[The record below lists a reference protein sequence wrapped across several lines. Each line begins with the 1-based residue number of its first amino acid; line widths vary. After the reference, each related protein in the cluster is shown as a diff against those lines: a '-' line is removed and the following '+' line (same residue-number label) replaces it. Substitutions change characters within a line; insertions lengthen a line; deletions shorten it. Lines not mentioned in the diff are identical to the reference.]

1 MFFLIMIQLLK
12 KRCQTKFKESYSEDK
27 NVSLKQQLLIAVT
40 LSVLFGLGWG
50 IGLPAAGQLYN
61 TPGVRDTFAALFI
74 ILTAFQGLFVF
85 IMHCIRSQE
94 ARKEWKRW
102 FYKAT
107 GKKFVDLSSSMAN
120 SSVIRR
126 RNTNRDETSATTVS
140 YLSRHGGTLRQQ
152 ISFESESDEKKYFG
166 KDSMESL
173 AAIEKQLDS
182 NLDIMVAYPVPE
194 GLDLSKAKELFP
206 SSTSITSSTS
216 TLGKNMKYYENPLET
231 GLENQFETSMENQ
244 SGCTKQSSEEMTFE
258 SPPQNGEIEL
268 ATRPCHHDDLICSQ
282 LTNPLLSELEDN
294 GVINDENMF

>member
-1 MFFLIMIQLLK
+1 MFILIMVQLLK

-40 LSVLFGLGWG
+40 LSILFGLGWG

-74 ILTAFQGLFVF
+74 ILTAFQGLYVF

-107 GKKFVDLSSSMAN
+107 GKKFMDLSSSMAN

-126 RNTNRDETSATTVS
+126 RNTNRESSATAIS

-152 ISFESESDEKKYFG
+152 ISVESESDEKKYFG

-182 NLDIMVAYPVPE
+182 NLDVMVAYPVPD

-231 GLENQFETSMENQ
+231 GLKNQLETSLKNQ
-244 SGCTKQSSEEMTFE
+244 SGCTNQNSDMTFE
-258 SPPQNGEIEL
+258 SPLQNGEIEVS
-268 ATRPCHHDDLICSQ
+268 RPCHHDDSTCSQ
-282 LTNPLLSELEDN
+282 LTNPLLSGLEDN

>member
-1 MFFLIMIQLLK
+1 MIQLLK
-12 KRCQTKFKESYSEDK
+12 KRCQTKYKESYSEDK
-27 NVSLKQQLLIAVT
+27 NVSLKQQLMIAVT

-50 IGLPAAGQLYN
+50 IGLPAAGQLYK

-107 GKKFVDLSSSMAN
+107 GKKLLDLSSSMAN

-126 RNTNRDETSATTVS
+126 RNTNRDDTSATTIS

-182 NLDIMVAYPVPE
+182 NLDVMVSYPVPE

-216 TLGKNMKYYENPLET
+216 TKNRKYYENPLES
-231 GLENQFETSMENQ
+231 GLENQ
-244 SGCTKQSSEEMTFE
+244 SGSTEQNSEMTLE
-258 SPPQNGEIEL
+258 SPTQNGE
-268 ATRPCHHDDLICSQ
+268 TVFSRPFHHDDVICSQ

-294 GVINDENMF
+294 GVINDENTF

>member
-1 MFFLIMIQLLK
+1 MVQLLK

-40 LSVLFGLGWG
+40 LSILFGLGWG

-74 ILTAFQGLFVF
+74 ILTAFQGLYVF

-107 GKKFVDLSSSMAN
+107 GKKFMDLSSSMAN

-126 RNTNRDETSATTVS
+126 RNTNRESSATAIS

-152 ISFESESDEKKYFG
+152 ISVESESDEKKYFG

-182 NLDIMVAYPVPE
+182 NLDVMVAYPVPD

-231 GLENQFETSMENQ
+231 GLKNQLETSLKNQ
-244 SGCTKQSSEEMTFE
+244 SGCTNQNSDMTFE
-258 SPPQNGEIEL
+258 SPLQNGEIEVS
-268 ATRPCHHDDLICSQ
+268 RPCHHDDSTCSQ
-282 LTNPLLSELEDN
+282 LTNPLLSGLEDN